1 MSLLAEKQISSSDSP
16 VGALSPP
23 RPSRLLAGIYRDI
36 GLAAVA
42 FGLELPIESLDPDVI
57 ASVKRGARYIYLM
70 PKGLPIAV
78 TSWAGTPARN

>member
-1 MSLLAEKQISSSDSP
+1 MTLLAENGTSLPEPRIRAASTS
-16 VGALSPP
+16 

-42 FGLELPIESLDPDVI
+42 FGLELPIDDLDAEIV

-70 PKGLPIAV
+70 PKG
-78 TSWAGTPARN
+78 PAAAAS